1 MPIRSGL
8 IVVMRL
14 FAMLLILQVLAYIYV
29 LAVIFGRG
37 DSTLALPQ
45 IAMMSLLLIPTL
57 LIFWCSDAI
66 IDFLAPRSSELRPEG
81 PVSGSELQA
90 IAFSA
95 MGAFILYLAFGETI
109 GMLATF
115 HYAGQTPGMSLVQA
129 PELFKTLAGW
139 IVGIFLLL
147 GGPGLRAF
155 LVTARRAGTQHD

>member
-81 PVSGSELQA
+81 RSRAASCRRSPSARWAPSFSIWRSGR
-90 IAFSA
+90 
-95 MGAFILYLAFGETI
+95 
-109 GMLATF
+109 
-115 HYAGQTPGMSLVQA
+115 P
-129 PELFKTLAGW
+129 
-139 IVGIFLLL
+139 
-147 GGPGLRAF
+147 
-155 LVTARRAGTQHD
+155 

>member
-1 MPIRSGL
+1 
-8 IVVMRL
+8 
-14 FAMLLILQVLAYIYV
+14 
-29 LAVIFGRG
+29 
-37 DSTLALPQ
+37 
-45 IAMMSLLLIPTL
+45 
-57 LIFWCSDAI
+57 
-66 IDFLAPRSSELRPEG
+66 
-81 PVSGSELQA
+81 
-90 IAFSA
+90 

-155 LVTARRAGTQHD
+155 LVTARRAGTQND